1 VNAIDIG
8 FPLRAAA
15 LLLLGIG
22 SALAQGTTAG
32 TSVPSSLRSSSGGT
46 TSSTPTSQ
54 RPQSWGGSGA
64 AASTAAHAAP
74 AASAKSTGSGENPLA
89 RLLRQ
94 PDTASATIRG
104 KSVTAGQVRQAI
116 QAYAAR
122 HGKPHVR
129 AAARSSTA
137 TGLSESA
144 LQAQNRS
151 LLSAFQQESKAL
163 GSPAQQATMKASAV
177 RTSGTSG
184 TVLTDRSATGAL
196 QAGPCSSSPP
206 GLASLT
212 GAAQPG
218 GILILKGRCFGS
230 AQGQVRMYGAFP
242 GRYVSLKIDMWAD
255 VGVAATV
262 PPDLSG
268 VLDQT
273 ARLQIV
279 RADGSASNEEKM
291 AFIARRESLQV
302 PTSLV
307 QLVRCSSGQDCTGQ
321 VGLDGRTAVSAF
333 HVYTDDSEG
342 PAFSSGVPGGNDTW
356 QVRVGNGWA
365 LNTLELGNAFG
376 SFQVS
381 GFDQGPPDSAA
392 FKIDWLT
399 TPWSVTTRP
408 ECDFCFLTETSTLS
422 MAVYTLNI
430 TASGPAGVSPDPSVK
445 PPISQQP
452 GTTGTSASAAGS
464 MRGAPPS
471 HGASPASWGSGSSP
485 PSWNA
490 PPPAA
495 GSAGSIAG
503 TRVSGSVRPVQV
515 PGQPNKP
522 APGAPV
528 EGSQ

>member
-1 VNAIDIG
+1 MNAIDIR

-22 SALAQGTTAG
+22 SALAQGTSTAG
-32 TSVPSSLRSSSGGT
+32 SSTPSSLRSSSGGS
-46 TSSTPTSQ
+46 TSATPTSQ
-54 RPQSWGGSGA
+54 RPAGWGASGA
-64 AASTAAHAAP
+64 APLTGTHAAP
-74 AASAKSTGSGENPLA
+74 AASAKSTGNGENPLA

-94 PDTASATIRG
+94 PDTATATIHG
-104 KSVTAGQVRQAI
+104 KSVTAAQVRQTFK
-116 QAYAAR
+116 AYAAR

-129 AAARSSTA
+129 AVARSPAAS
-137 TGLSESA
+137 GLSESA
-144 LQAQNRS
+144 LQAQNQS
-151 LLSAFQQESKAL
+151 LLSQFQKEAKNL
-163 GSPAQQATMKASAV
+163 GSPAQQASMKASAV
-177 RTSGTSG
+177 RTSGTL
-184 TVLTDRSATGAL
+184 VTDRTATGAL

-206 GLASLT
+206 GLASLA
-212 GAAQPG
+212 GVAQPG

-242 GRYVSLKIDMWAD
+242 GRSVSLTVNMWAD

-262 PPDLSG
+262 PADLSG
-268 VLDQT
+268 VLDQG

-279 RADGSASNEEKM
+279 RADGGASNEEKI
-291 AFIARRESLQV
+291 AFIARRETLQL
-302 PTSLV
+302 PANLV
-307 QLVRCSSGQDCTGQ
+307 QLVRCSAANECTGQ
-321 VGLDGRTAVSAF
+321 IVPGGPTVSAM
-333 HVYTDDSEG
+333 HVSERGDDSEDPNFG
-342 PAFSSGVPGGNDTW
+342 DLGGTDSW
-356 QVRVGNGWA
+356 QVRVGNGWV

-392 FKIDWLT
+392 FKIDWIAS
-399 TPWSVTTRP
+399 PWSVTTAP
-408 ECDFCFLTETSTLS
+408 ECFFCVVTDTTTLS
-422 MAVYTLNI
+422 LAEYTLNI

-452 GTTGTSASAAGS
+452 VASGTSASAAGS
-464 MRGAPPS
+464 MRGTPPG
-471 HGASPASWGSGSSP
+471 HGASPQSWGAGSSP

-490 PPPAA
+490 PPAAA

-503 TRVSGSVRPVQV
+503 TRVGGSVRPVQV
-515 PGQPNKP
+515 PGQPTKP